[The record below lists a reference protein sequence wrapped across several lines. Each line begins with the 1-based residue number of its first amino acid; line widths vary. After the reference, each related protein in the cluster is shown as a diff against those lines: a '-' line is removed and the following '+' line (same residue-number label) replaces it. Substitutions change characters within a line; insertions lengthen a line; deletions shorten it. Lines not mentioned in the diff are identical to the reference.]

1 MNHRPCPSCSEGIL
15 IQKQKE
21 VLFTYQGKRYR
32 IPDVTVYVCNTC
44 DEEIIE
50 AKEIRKMEAI
60 AKQKQKASFSPI
72 LSTHV

>member
-1 MNHRPCPSCSEGIL
+1 MDGGACSSCLDGIL
-15 IQKQKE
+15 IPKRKQI
-21 VLFTYQGKRYR
+21 LFTYQGQQYR

-60 AKQKQKASFSPI
+60 AKQKQNAP
-72 LSTHV
+72 LLGEA